1 MAEIV
6 KIEKL
11 NGKNYTSWKY
21 NAKLVLMERGLW
33 GIANG
38 TETGPVIKEEDKGK
52 DDSVKLL
59 KAWQLRS
66 DKAYSIIALSV
77 EKSVQV
83 HISHITD
90 VREAWNILQNHFE
103 VTSVSQI
110 VRLSRRF
117 YATTMEE
124 KEDVF

>member
-38 TETGPVIKEEDKGK
+38 TETGPVIKEEDKG
-52 DDSVKLL
+52 S
-59 KAWQLRS
+59 
-66 DKAYSIIALSV
+66 
-77 EKSVQV
+77 
-83 HISHITD
+83 
-90 VREAWNILQNHFE
+90 N
-103 VTSVSQI
+103 SQ
-110 VRLSRRF
+110 RLMIYDRYHEGYFHEMSRN
-117 YATTMEE
+117 
-124 KEDVF
+124 V